1 MPPTTLSAILAGET
15 PRALAGLAVG
25 GLTADSRAVGQ
36 GTVFFALKGEK
47 TDGMAYAAAAAKAGA
62 AVIVTDKDAAPAD
75 VTGVPVVTVANARR
89 SLALAASRFHP
100 RQPGTI
106 AAVTGTSGKTSVAAF
121 VRQVFAEDGHPA
133 ASIGTVGVVRPSGE
147 VYGGLTTPDPVTLH
161 QTLDTLAG
169 EGVTHVAFEASSHGL
184 DQHRLDGVRIQAAG
198 FTNLSRDHLDYHH
211 TVEAYRAAKLRLF
224 TDLLPADGTAVVMA
238 GEEGEPF
245 IAAARARGQRLI
257 VVRRGAAVG
266 ADDIAILSDAI
277 DGPSQRVRLAAFGRT
292 HDIRIPLLGRFQ
304 VDNALVA
311 AGLAIGCGVAPER
324 AFAALGMLEGAK
336 GRLEFVGARDGAP
349 VVVDYA
355 HKPGALETVLD
366 AARPFAS
373 GRLVVVVGCGGD
385 RDPGKRPMMGRIAV
399 EKADRVIVTDDNPRS
414 EDPAAIRAQILA
426 AAPGA
431 EEIGD
436 RAEAIRAAV
445 RDLKAGDLLV
455 IAGKGHET
463 GQIVGSTTLPFSDH
477 EVAVAAIAE
486 FSTRPSEPASKGPA
500 A

>member
-1 MPPTTLSAILAGET
+1 MDLSALLADET
-15 PRALAGLAVG
+15 PPLLGGVAVT
-25 GLTADSRAVGQ
+25 GLTADSRQVRPGAA
-36 GTVFFALKGEK
+36 FFALKGEK
-47 TDGMAYAAAAAKAGA
+47 TDGMAFAEAAARAGVAA
-62 AVIVTDKDAAPAD
+62 IVTDSPSAPAA
-75 VTGVPVVTVANARR
+75 VGGVPVVTVANARR

-100 RQPGTI
+100 RQPATI

-121 VRQVFAEDGHPA
+121 VRQIFAQEGHPA

-161 QTLDTLAG
+161 QTLDTLAS

-184 DQHRLDGVRIQAAG
+184 DQHRLDGVHIRAAG
-198 FTNLSRDHLDYHH
+198 FTNLSRDHLDYHR
-211 TVEAYRAAKLRLF
+211 TFEAYRAAKLRLF

-238 GEEGEPF
+238 GTEGQPF
-245 IAAARARGQRLI
+245 IAAARARRQRLI
-257 VVRRGAAVG
+257 VIGRDIAPGDGAV
-266 ADDIAILSDAI
+266 AILSEAI
-277 DGPSQRVRLAAFGRT
+277 DGPAQRVRLAAFGRT
-292 HDIRIPLLGRFQ
+292 CDIRVPLLGRFQ
-304 VDNALVA
+304 VDNALMA

-324 AFAALGMLEGAK
+324 AFAALETLEGAR
-336 GRLEFVGARDGAP
+336 GRLEFVGAKDGAP

-355 HKPGALETVLD
+355 HKPGALETVLE
-366 AARPFAS
+366 AARPFAA
-373 GRLVVVVGCGGD
+373 RKLVVVVGCGGD

-414 EDPAAIRAQILA
+414 EDPAAIRAQIMA

-436 RAEAIRAAV
+436 RAEAIRTAV
-445 RDLKAGDLLV
+445 RDLRAGDLLV

-463 GQIVGSTTLPFSDH
+463 GQIVGATTLPFSDH
-477 EVAVAAIAE
+477 EVALAAIRDC
-486 FSTRPSEPASKGPA
+486 STSSTDTPAKGPA

>member
-1 MPPTTLSAILAGET
+1 MPAMILSTLLADET
-15 PRALAGLAVG
+15 PAALAAMAVH
-25 GLTADSRAVGQ
+25 GLTADSRAVGT
-36 GTVFFALKGEK
+36 GMLFFALKGEK
-47 TDGMAYAAAAAKAGA
+47 TDGMAYAEAAARAGA
-62 AVIVTDKDAAPAD
+62 CAIVTETADAPAVIG
-75 VTGVPVVTVANARR
+75 GVPVLVVRNARR
-89 SLALAASRFHP
+89 TLALAASRFHA
-100 RQPGTI
+100 RQPATI

-121 VRQVFAEDGHPA
+121 LRQIFQASGHPA

-184 DQHRLDGVRIQAAG
+184 DQHRLDGVRIMAAG

-224 TDLLPADGTAVVMA
+224 TDLLPADGTAVVVA
-238 GEEGEPF
+238 GEQGTPF
-245 IAAARARGQRLI
+245 VAAARARGQRI
-257 VVRRGAAVG
+257 
-266 ADDIAILSDAI
+266 IAIGRGDEDRTGGVAIRSETI
-277 DGPSQRVRLAAFGRT
+277 DGAGQIVRIAAFGR
-292 HDIRIPLLGRFQ
+292 DFSIRLPLLGSFQ
-304 VDNALVA
+304 VDNALLA
-311 AGLAIGCGVAPER
+311 AGLAIGCGIAPDK
-324 AFAALGMLEGAK
+324 AFAALDHLEGAK
-336 GRLEFVGARDGAP
+336 GRLEFVGSKDGAP

-355 HKPGALETVLD
+355 HKPDALEKVLE

-373 GRLVVVVGCGGD
+373 RKLVVVVGCGGD
-385 RDPGKRPMMGRIAV
+385 RDPGKRPIMGRIAI
-399 EKADRVIVTDDNPRS
+399 EKADRAFITDDNPRS
-414 EDPAAIRAQILA
+414 EDPASIRAQILA

-445 RDLKAGDLLV
+445 RDLRAGDLLV

-463 GQIVGSTTLPFSDH
+463 GQIVGSKTLPFSDH
-477 EVAVAAIAE
+477 EVAAAAIRD
-486 FSTRPSEPASKGPA
+486 FSASSPSKGPA

>member
-1 MPPTTLSAILAGET
+1 MDLATLLADEAPAALG
-15 PRALAGLAVG
+15 PRPVNGV
-25 GLTADSRAVGQ
+25 TADSRAVRPGFL
-36 GTVFFALKGEK
+36 FFALKGEK
-47 TDGMAYAAAAAKAGA
+47 ADGMAYAGAAAAAGA
-62 AVIVTDKDAAPAD
+62 VAIATDSPSAPAD
-75 VTGVPVVTVANARR
+75 LSGVPVVRVANARR

-100 RQPGTI
+100 AQPAVI

-121 VRQVFAEDGHPA
+121 VRQIFQDNGHPA

-161 QTLDTLAG
+161 ATLDTLAG
-169 EGVTHVAFEASSHGL
+169 EGVTHLAFEASSHGL
-184 DQHRLDGVRIQAAG
+184 DQHRLDGVRIVAAG

-224 TDLLPADGTAVVMA
+224 TDLLPPDGTAVVV
-238 GEEGEPF
+238 GGPEGEPF
-245 IAAARARGQRLI
+245 MAAARARGQRLI
-257 VVRRGAAVG
+257 RILRGAEG
-266 ADDIAILSDAI
+266 GSDDIVVTGEAI
-277 DGPSQRVRLAAFGRT
+277 DGAGQVVDLVAFGRPGR
-292 HDIRIPLLGRFQ
+292 IRIPLLGRFQ

-311 AGLAIGCGVAPER
+311 AGLAVGCGLAPDR
-324 AFAALGMLEGAK
+324 AIAALGHLEGAR
-336 GRLEFVGARDGAP
+336 GRLEFVGSCNGAP

-355 HKPGALETVLD
+355 HKPGALETVLE
-366 AARPFAS
+366 AARPFAT

-399 EKADRVIVTDDNPRS
+399 EKADRVIITDDNPRS

-436 RAEAIRAAV
+436 RAEAIRTAI
-445 RDLKAGDLLV
+445 RDLSPGDLLL

-463 GQIVGSTTLPFSDH
+463 GQIVGAVTLPFSDH
-477 EVAVAAIAE
+477 AVALQAIAD
-486 FSTRPSEPASKGPA
+486 FSPKTTPKGSA

>member
-1 MPPTTLSAILAGET
+1 MPAMILSTLLADET
-15 PRALAGLAVG
+15 PAALAAMAVH
-25 GLTADSRAVGQ
+25 GLTADSRAVGT
-36 GTVFFALKGEK
+36 GMLFFALKGEK
-47 TDGMAYAAAAAKAGA
+47 TDGMAYAEAAARAGA
-62 AVIVTDKDAAPAD
+62 CAIVTETADAPAVIG
-75 VTGVPVVTVANARR
+75 GVPVVVVRNARR
-89 SLALAASRFHP
+89 TLALAASRFHA
-100 RQPGTI
+100 RQPATI

-121 VRQVFAEDGHPA
+121 LRQIFQASGHPA

-184 DQHRLDGVRIQAAG
+184 DQPRLDGVRIHAAG

-238 GEEGEPF
+238 GEEGAPF
-245 IAAARARGQRLI
+245 VAAARARGQRI
-257 VVRRGAAVG
+257 
-266 ADDIAILSDAI
+266 IAIGRGDEDRTGGVAIRSETI
-277 DGPSQRVRLAAFGRT
+277 DGAGQIVRIAAFGR
-292 HDIRIPLLGRFQ
+292 DFSIRLPLLGSFQ
-304 VDNALVA
+304 VDNALLA
-311 AGLAIGCGVAPER
+311 AGLAIGCGIAPDK
-324 AFAALGMLEGAK
+324 AFAALDHLEGAK
-336 GRLEFVGARDGAP
+336 GRLEFVGSKDGAP

-355 HKPGALETVLD
+355 HKPDALEKVLE

-373 GRLVVVVGCGGD
+373 RKLVVVVGCGGD
-385 RDPGKRPMMGRIAV
+385 RDPGKRPIMGRIAI
-399 EKADRVIVTDDNPRS
+399 EKADRAIITDDNPRS
-414 EDPAAIRAQILA
+414 EDPASIRAQILA

-445 RDLKAGDLLV
+445 RDLRAGDLLV

-463 GQIVGSTTLPFSDH
+463 GQIVGSKTLPFSDH
-477 EVAVAAIAE
+477 EVAAAAIRD
-486 FSTRPSEPASKGPA
+486 FSASSPSKGPA

>member
-1 MPPTTLSAILAGET
+1 MNLSTLLADET
-15 PRALAGLAVG
+15 PAALASVTVS
-25 GLTADSRAVGQ
+25 GLTADSRAVRT

-47 TDGMAYAAAAAKAGA
+47 TDGMAYAGAAAAAGA
-62 AVIVTDKDAAPAD
+62 SAIVTDKADAPAE
-75 VTGVPVVTVANARR
+75 VGGVPVVAVPNARR
-89 SLALAASRFHP
+89 TLALAASRLFP

-121 VRQVFAEDGHPA
+121 LRQIFQAGGFPA

-161 QTLDTLAG
+161 ETLDTLAG

-184 DQHRLDGVRIQAAG
+184 DQHRLDGVRIRAAG

-224 TDLLPADGTAVVMA
+224 TDLLPVDGTAVIMA
-238 GEEGEPF
+238 GAEGAPF
-245 IAAARARGQRLI
+245 IVAAKARGQR
-257 VVRRGAAVG
+257 V
-266 ADDIAILSDAI
+266 IAIGRGDEDRAGGIAIRSERI
-277 DGPSQRVRLAAFGRT
+277 DGAGQVVGIAAFGRDWT
-292 HDIRIPLLGRFQ
+292 IRLPLLGSFQ
-304 VDNALVA
+304 VDNALLA
-311 AGLAIGCGVAPER
+311 AGLAIGCGVAPDK
-324 AFAALGMLEGAK
+324 AFAALDHLEGAK
-336 GRLEFVGARDGAP
+336 GRLEFVGSKDGAP

-355 HKPGALETVLD
+355 HKPDALEKVLE

-373 GRLVVVVGCGGD
+373 RKLVVVVGCGGD
-385 RDPGKRPMMGRIAV
+385 RDPGKRPIMGRIAV
-399 EKADRVIVTDDNPRS
+399 DKADRAIITDDNPRS
-414 EDPAAIRAQILA
+414 EDPASIRAQILA

-436 RAEAIRAAV
+436 RAEAIRTAV
-445 RDLKAGDLLV
+445 RDLQAGDLLV

-463 GQIVGSTTLPFSDH
+463 GQIVGSKTLPFSDH
-477 EVAVAAIAE
+477 EVAAAAIRE
-486 FSTRPSEPASKGPA
+486 FSASSPSKGPA

>member
-1 MPPTTLSAILAGET
+1 MDLSALLADET
-15 PRALAGLAVG
+15 PPLLGGVAVT
-25 GLTADSRAVGQ
+25 GLTADSRQVRA
-36 GTVFFALKGEK
+36 GTAFFALRGEK
-47 TDGMAYAAAAAKAGA
+47 TDGMAFAEAAARAGA
-62 AVIVTDKDAAPAD
+62 AAIVTDSPEAPAA
-75 VTGVPVVTVANARR
+75 VGGVPVVRIGNARR
-89 SLALAASRFHP
+89 TLALAASRFHP

-121 VRQVFAEDGHPA
+121 VRQIFASEGHPA

-224 TDLLPADGTAVVMA
+224 TDLLPVDGTAVVMA
-238 GEEGEPF
+238 GPEGEPF
-245 IAAARARGQRLI
+245 IAAAKGRGQPLFVIGRDPAP
-257 VVRRGAAVG
+257 GTY
-266 ADDIAILSDAI
+266 DITILSDI
-277 DGPSQRVRLAAFGRT
+277 IEGPAQRVRIAAFGKT
-292 HDIRIPLLGRFQ
+292 HDILVPLLGRFQ
-304 VDNALVA
+304 VDNALMA
-311 AGLAIGCGVAPER
+311 AGLAIGCGVPPER
-324 AFAALGMLEGAK
+324 AFAALERLEGAK
-336 GRLEFVGARDGAP
+336 GRLEFVGAKDGAP

-355 HKPGALETVLD
+355 HKPGALETVLE
-366 AARPFAS
+366 AARPFAT

-399 EKADRVIVTDDNPRS
+399 EKADRVIITDDNPRS
-414 EDPAAIRAQILA
+414 EDPASIRAQILA

-463 GQIVGSTTLPFSDH
+463 GQIVGATTLPFSDH
-477 EVAVAAIAE
+477 EVALAAIRD
-486 FSTRPSEPASKGPA
+486 FSTNATDTPAKGPA

>member
-1 MPPTTLSAILAGET
+1 MDLSALLADET
-15 PRALAGLAVG
+15 PPLLGGVAVT
-25 GLTADSRAVGQ
+25 GLTADSRQVRA
-36 GTVFFALKGEK
+36 GTAFFALKGEK
-47 TDGMAYAAAAAKAGA
+47 TDGMAFAEAAARAGA
-62 AVIVTDKDAAPAD
+62 AAIVTDSPEAPAA
-75 VTGVPVVTVANARR
+75 VGGVPVVRIGNARR
-89 SLALAASRFHP
+89 TLALAASRFHP

-121 VRQVFAEDGHPA
+121 VRQIFASEGHPA

-224 TDLLPADGTAVVMA
+224 TDLLPVDGTAVVMA
-238 GEEGEPF
+238 GPEGEPF
-245 IAAARARGQRLI
+245 IAAAKGRGQPLFVIGRDPSP
-257 VVRRGAAVG
+257 GAY
-266 ADDIAILSDAI
+266 DITILSDI
-277 DGPSQRVRLAAFGRT
+277 IEGPAQRVRIAAFGKT
-292 HDIRIPLLGRFQ
+292 HDILVPLLGRFQ
-304 VDNALVA
+304 VDNALMA
-311 AGLAIGCGVAPER
+311 AGLAIGCGVPPER
-324 AFAALGMLEGAK
+324 AFAALEKLEGAK
-336 GRLEFVGARDGAP
+336 GRLEFVGAKDGAP

-399 EKADRVIVTDDNPRS
+399 EKADRAIITDDNPRS
-414 EDPAAIRAQILA
+414 EDPASIRAQILA

-445 RDLKAGDLLV
+445 RDLRAGDLLV

-463 GQIVGSTTLPFSDH
+463 GQIVGATTLPFSDH
-477 EVAVAAIAE
+477 EVALEAIRD
-486 FSTRPSEPASKGPA
+486 FSNNATDTPAKGPA